1 MTKKIQLT
9 KPLKKLNNKKG
20 LTLVELIV
28 AVMILMIAVGASVGG
43 LSMSYRS
50 TMLGAEKD
58 DAQSVAQRNCDI
70 IMSCISTNVDKGVSS
85 GKTVHEIISGMFTNP
100 DSAHPEFKNGFKN
113 NIVLDTRVSAYSQ
126 RTVPDPSGGAPIN
139 LKTYDPE
146 QYSDIEQVTDES
158 AVVGDSSVKKQY
170 YTIDVSTR
178 KLGSGTSTKTYSVYK
193 ITTYTY
199 YSSDG
204 YVSCEGEVNIEK
216 P

>member
-70 IMSCISTNVDKGVSS
+70 IMSCISTNIDK
-85 GKTVHEIISGMFTNP
+85 GKTVGELFN
-100 DSAHPEFKNGFKN
+100 D
-113 NIVLDTRVSAYSQ
+113 AYSSP
-126 RTVPDPSGGAPIN
+126 TFKSSY
-139 LKTYDPE
+139 KTKIESDTTIEAYSVRNPAGSAVKSYDPA
-146 QYSDIEQVTDES
+146 QYSIIEQISSENS
-158 AVVGDSSVKKQY
+158 LVGDSSVKKQY
-170 YTIDVSTR
+170 YIIDVSTR
-178 KLGSGTSTKTYSVYK
+178 KLGSGTSAKEYSVYK

-216 P
+216 

>member
-70 IMSCISTNVDKGVSS
+70 IMSCIKTNVDKGVDS
-85 GKTVHEIISGMFTNP
+85 GKTVNQIINGMFTNP
-100 DSAHPEFKNGFKN
+100 DSSPTFKSSYKTKIEG
-113 NIVLDTRVSAYSQ
+113 DTTITAYSV
-126 RTVPDPSGGAPIN
+126 RDPSGSAI
-139 LKTYDPE
+139 KSYDPA
-146 QYSDIEQVTDES
+146 QYSTIEQISSES
-158 AVVGDSSVKKQY
+158 SLVGDSSVKKQY
-170 YTIDVSTR
+170 YIIDVSTR
-178 KLGSGTSTKTYSVYK
+178 KLDSGTSTKEYSVYK

-199 YSSDG
+199 YSSNG

-216 P
+216 